1 MDENA
6 ERKGDLPCVTLCD
19 LDPRELHN
27 APRYIETP
35 NSVYAMKKYTLESK
49 ETLSC
54 ERSQN
59 PWISTEHD
67 VVHDVITP

>member
-1 MDENA
+1 MDENP
-6 ERKGDLPCVTLCD
+6 ERKGDLACETLRD
-19 LDPRELHN
+19 LDPRELYN

-35 NSVYAMKKYTLESK
+35 NSVYAMKKDTLESK

-54 ERSQN
+54 DRSQN

-67 VVHDVITP
+67 IVHDVLTP